1 MKSLLQKAIEI
12 QPSSCEFHCELGY
25 VLQLQGKLKD
35 AIKELKTAVKLDD
48 SSIFALSNLT
58 LCQLLENRNSD
69 TVKQQIELLK
79 ELQGVDPSPQLLYMS
94 AILNE
99 KDRQLP
105 LKAIQAHLRKV
116 EGISFGPAYLSTYD
130 PEFIFSIIGTLL
142 NRMHMKKDSPELM
155 YLLKIL
161 KPITQTCPGIA
172 IITLHFFQ
180 HYKFSS
186 VGIILILKFIFCFSG
201 V

>member
-1 MKSLLQKAIEI
+1 MQKAIEM
-12 QPSSCEFHCELGY
+12 QPGSCEFHCELGY

-58 LCQLLENRNSD
+58 LCQLLENRSSD
-69 TVKQQIELLK
+69 TVKQQIELLR
-79 ELQGVDPSPQLLYMS
+79 ELQGADPSPQLLYMS
-94 AILNE
+94 AILND

-116 EGISFGPAYLSTYD
+116 EGMSFGPAYLRNYD

-161 KPITQTCPGIA
+161 KPITQTCPGKNK
-172 IITLHFFQ
+172 IIFYLDFEHNSP
-180 HYKFSS
+180 K
-186 VGIILILKFIFCFSG
+186 I
-201 V
+201 